1 MIEQIVSQLER
12 TEGVH
17 DWSLRRRQ
25 ARSAQLYLIGRDVE
39 SVREVETEEYE
50 LEVYNDHPFPADFR
64 ARGGEK
70 PEGQARGVAAIKLV
84 SADRGRLQQRVE
96 DAVTMARLV
105 HNPAFTLPEHGTYPD
120 VPLADP
126 LLATADSRRNALDAF
141 ADELAGYVAKED
153 GVRLSA
159 AELFLTLTETELRNS
174 SGIQVGSSA
183 TRILTEL
190 VLLTRAGG
198 AGEEAEFFKQIEAR
212 RLIDLRLGEVVA
224 ESARYARD
232 TLHARA
238 PKTRVGPVVLSG
250 EALVTL
256 FEAFAFHAS
265 ARAEYMKLVGAQVGQ
280 PLMGERQ
287 IKGDAL
293 TLRSNALRP
302 YALGAHRFDGDG
314 VPGQAVTLIEN
325 GVLKQRLAT
334 HRYAQYLG
342 IPVTGESGT
351 TEVEPGATP
360 LPDLLRGDG
369 PLLHVVKFS
378 SPEIDPVTGDF
389 GSEIRLGYEIEGDT
403 TTAVKGGSV
412 SGNVFDAFADAR
424 FSSGAVYQVA
434 AGFSA
439 GGGGDYYGPE
449 AVRFA
454 SLRVAGE

>member
-1 MIEQIVSQLER
+1 
-12 TEGVH
+12 
-17 DWSLRRRQ
+17 
-25 ARSAQLYLIGRDVE
+25 LIGRDVE
-39 SVREVETEEYE
+39 NVREVETEEYE
-50 LEVYNDHPFPADFR
+50 LEVYNDHPFPVDFR
-64 ARGGEK
+64 GRGGER
-70 PEGQARGVAAIKLV
+70 PGGNARGVAAIKLV
-84 SADRGRLQQRVE
+84 PADRGRLEQRIE

-105 HNPAFTLPEHGTYPD
+105 HNPAFTLPEHGAYPD

-141 ADELAGYVAKED
+141 ADELAGYVAKEE

-174 SGIQVGSSA
+174 CGIQVADSA

-190 VLLTRAGG
+190 VLLTRQTRAGKD
-198 AGEEAEFFKQIEAR
+198 GEEAEFFKQVEAR
-212 RLIDLRLGEVVA
+212 RLLDLRLEEVVA

-232 TLHARA
+232 TLLAHA

-265 ARAEYMKLVGAQVGQ
+265 ARAEYMKLVSAQVGQ
-280 PLMGERQ
+280 SLMGERE

-314 VPGQAVTLIEN
+314 VPGQTVTLVES
-325 GVLKQRLAT
+325 GVLRQRLAT

-342 IPVTGESGT
+342 IPATGEGGT
-351 TEVEPGATP
+351 TEVEPGSAP
-360 LPDLLRGDG
+360 LPELLRGDG
-369 PLLHVVKFS
+369 PILHVVKFS
-378 SPEIDPVTGDF
+378 SPEVDPVTGDF
-389 GSEIRLGYEIEGDT
+389 GSEIRLGYEIDGET
-403 TTAVKGGSV
+403 VTPVKGGSV

-424 FSSGAVYQVA
+424 FASGTVHQVA

-454 SLRVAGE
+454 SLRVAGED